1 MAAKYENGEHLFSLS
16 IDQIHF
22 FFPFFSLKIINFITL
37 HTTDN
42 TMYLVSEDGVALI
55 CSKLWVTCNT
65 YHWAYFEFWAHL
77 ALGATRLAQILFK
90 FRLSKPEKRNGR
102 SHSWIPL
109 CLFEIQKS
117 ELIVVSN
124 GYFTALYKTL
134 QSYFSATLNLAIPD
148 SNL

>member
-22 FFPFFSLKIINFITL
+22 FSFPFFSLKIINFITL

-42 TMYLVSEDGVALI
+42 TMYLVSKDGVALI

-65 YHWAYFEFWAHL
+65 YHWACFELWAHL

-90 FRLSKPEKRNGR
+90 FRLSKSEKRNGR

-117 ELIVVSN
+117 ELNSR
-124 GYFTALYKTL
+124 FKRLL
-134 QSYFSATLNLAIPD
+134 HSSL
-148 SNL
+148 